1 MKWLSQNKRQPQ
13 SMAWSFKYKTIGV
26 CMNNE
31 IIKFVNGDLQLD
43 VTVSPNEKTVWL
55 TANQMALLFDRDEKT
70 IRKHINNTFK
80 DQEVEKENNTQK
92 MRVVGVKQPVPFY
105 SLDIIISVGYRV
117 KSKNGIIFRKW
128 ATSILKDYMIKG
140 CAVNLKRLDVLNKTI
155 TIQSRMLASTL
166 GIEEKEVL
174 NVIESYSNALSLLDD
189 YDHGCVSKPEG
200 KDSIYQLTYEEC
212 RTLID
217 SMGYGGFSSVFGV
230 EKEPG
235 KLNGIIVA
243 VYQNVFG
250 REIYSSIEEKAA
262 NLLYFL
268 IKDHPFV
275 DGCKRIGA
283 SIFLEFL
290 NKNQHL
296 IIDGKQIISDSAL
309 VAITLMIAESR
320 PEEKETMVKLVMNF
334 LNS

>member
-1 MKWLSQNKRQPQ
+1 
-13 SMAWSFKYKTIGV
+13 
-26 CMNNE
+26 MNNE
-31 IIKFVNGDLQLD
+31 IIRFVNGDLQLD
-43 VTVSPNEKTVWL
+43 VTVSPDNETVWL
-55 TANQMALLFDRDEKT
+55 NRNQLAQLFDRDVKT
-70 IRKHINNTFK
+70 IGKHINNAL
-80 DQEVEKENNTQK
+80 KEE
-92 MRVVGVKQPVPFY
+92 
-105 SLDIIISVGYRV
+105 LDDSTVAKFATVQTEGNRKIQRSIEYYNLDMIISVGYRV
-117 KSKNGIIFRKW
+117 KSQNGVIFRKW
-128 ATSILKDYMIKG
+128 ATSILKDYMMKG
-140 CAVNLKRLDVLNKTI
+140 YAINEKRIEVLNKTVS
-155 TIQSRMLASTL
+155 IQSRMLASTL

-174 NVIESYSNALSLLDD
+174 NVIEAYSNALSLLDD
-189 YDHGCVSKPEG
+189 YDHGCISKPKG
-200 KDSIYQLTYEEC
+200 KYSIYQLTYEEC

-217 SMGYGGFSSVFGV
+217 SMKYGGFSDVFGV

-235 KLNGIIVA
+235 KLNGIIAA

-250 REIYSSIEEKAA
+250 QEIYPSIEEKAA

-268 IKDHPFV
+268 VKDHPFV

-334 LNS
+334 LKA

>member
-1 MKWLSQNKRQPQ
+1 MEGSRK
-13 SMAWSFKYKTIGV
+13 I
-26 CMNNE
+26 
-31 IIKFVNGDLQLD
+31 
-43 VTVSPNEKTVWL
+43 
-55 TANQMALLFDRDEKT
+55 
-70 IRKHINNTFK
+70 IRKM
-80 DQEVEKENNTQK
+80 D
-92 MRVVGVKQPVPFY
+92 FY
-105 SLDIIISVGYRV
+105 NLDAIIAVGYRV
-117 KSKNGIIFRKW
+117 NSKKATSFRRW

-140 CAVNLKRLDVLNKTI
+140 CAVNQKRLDVLNKTI
-155 TIQSRMLASTL
+155 QIQSRMLASTL

-174 NVIESYSNALSLLDD
+174 NVVEAYSNALSLLDD
-189 YDHGCVSKPEG
+189 YDRGCVSKPEG

-212 RTLID
+212 RILID

-235 KLNGIIVA
+235 KLNGIIAA

-250 REIYSSIEEKAA
+250 REIYTSIEEKAA

-290 NKNQHL
+290 NKNHHL

-334 LNS
+334 LKA

>member
-1 MKWLSQNKRQPQ
+1 M
-13 SMAWSFKYKTIGV
+13 
-26 CMNNE
+26 
-31 IIKFVNGDLQLD
+31 
-43 VTVSPNEKTVWL
+43 
-55 TANQMALLFDRDEKT
+55 
-70 IRKHINNTFK
+70 
-80 DQEVEKENNTQK
+80 
-92 MRVVGVKQPVPFY
+92 
-105 SLDIIISVGYRV
+105 IISVGYRV

-128 ATSILKDYMIKG
+128 ATSILKDYMMKG
-140 CAVNLKRLDVLNKTI
+140 YAINEKRIEVLNKTVS
-155 TIQSRMLASTL
+155 IQSRMLASTL

-174 NVIESYSNALSLLDD
+174 NVIEAYSNALSLLDD
-189 YDHGCVSKPEG
+189 YDHGTIPKPDG
-200 KDSIYQLTYEEC
+200 IASIYRLSYEEC
-212 RTLID
+212 RELID
-217 SMGYGGFSSVFGV
+217 SMKYGNFSNVFGV

-235 KLNGIIVA
+235 KLNGIIAA

-250 REIYSSIEEKAA
+250 QEIYPSIEEKAA

-268 IKDHPFV
+268 VKDHPFV

-334 LNS
+334 LKM